1 MANVGT
7 VNLFTEAGDLPFSY
21 DEFVTLCKREE
32 RLSPEDKRI
41 TKIIAERLKSQRELP
56 YTWSHQEAEYFQ
68 KNHPDKYL
76 KYLLHRYKFRV
87 YPKHRIVGQMPVY
100 LLIEPTSVC
109 NLRCTMCFQVDPTF
123 TTSGYMGMMDLGMF
137 KEVVDE
143 ANSQNVGA
151 ITLAS
156 RGEPTLHKEI
166 DTMLEYLSEKF
177 IEVKLT
183 TNATR
188 LTEAL
193 SHKILE
199 SGVNLVVF
207 SVDAADAETYESIRI
222 RGNFSEVVKN
232 IRTFHQIREQHYPAS
247 SCTTRISGVRIRE
260 TQDLDQITTFWG
272 KVVDEVGIKDAV
284 ERWDTY
290 NNTPHPQLTN
300 PCSYLWERLYI
311 WHDGRVGVCDADYK
325 SKLQLGRFGNKTI
338 SEVWTGE
345 ALTKLRQE
353 HVRRLRET
361 RYPCDRC
368 GVDY

>member
-1 MANVGT
+1 
-7 VNLFTEAGDLPFSY
+7 
-21 DEFVTLCKREE
+21 
-32 RLSPEDKRI
+32 
-41 TKIIAERLKSQRELP
+41 
-56 YTWSHQEAEYFQ
+56 
-68 KNHPDKYL
+68 
-76 KYLLHRYKFRV
+76 
-87 YPKHRIVGQMPVY
+87 
-100 LLIEPTSVC
+100 
-109 NLRCTMCFQVDPTF
+109 
-123 TTSGYMGMMDLGMF
+123 MGMMDLGMF